1 MMLEEHH
8 KEIFNMTIDNF
19 SLPVP
24 QWYDNEKRIY
34 KDRLIENFNAIEAK
48 LLEISKLDAFR
59 VEPPDFS
66 TIDIPNVTLDS
77 PDDSIIN
84 LRSLLVL
91 LTGNTLAYP
100 LSCEFE
106 GTLLKQVSFFSFP
119 DYRYVIKTDIETNAN
134 ATNRYVFMDFT
145 TGNISVSSDPA
156 RPENG
161 RLIGVFCKDRV
172 IGIYDDTFIGINIL
186 ELLAK
191 MKTGVYTFDS
201 HGTVTG
207 GPSIKYGSNGRAV
220 AWIIRES
227 KGGSNYVV
235 ARDAGL

>member
-1 MMLEEHH
+1 MAIERFE
-8 KEIFNMTIDNF
+8 
-19 SLPVP
+19 LPVP
-24 QWYDNEKRIY
+24 QWYDSEKRIY

-48 LLEISKLDAFR
+48 LLEISQLDAFR

-106 GTLLKQVSFFSFP
+106 GTLLKHLSFFSYP
-119 DYRYVIKTDIETNAN
+119 DYRYIILTDVETNAN
-134 ATNRYVFMDFT
+134 ATNRYVFTDRS
-145 TGNISVSSDPA
+145 TGDISVSSNPA

-161 RLIGVFCKDRV
+161 RLIGVFCEDRV

-201 HGTVTG
+201 YGTVSG
-207 GPSIKYGSNGRAV
+207 GANIHYGSNGRAV
-220 AWIIRES
+220 AWIVRES

-235 ARDAGL
+235 TRDVGL

>member
-1 MMLEEHH
+1 
-8 KEIFNMTIDNF
+8 MTIDNF

-201 HGTVTG
+201 HGEVAG
-207 GPSIKYGSNGRAV
+207 GANIHYGSNGRAV
-220 AWIIRES
+220 AWICRES

-235 ARDAGL
+235 TRDAGL